1 MIKRLLN
8 AEFSR
13 KIVTWLA
20 AQYIRFVSLSGRWR
34 IVGEA
39 VPDGLLAK
47 GEPFIVAFWHGRLIM
62 MAFSWRR
69 CDLVHMLSQHSIAA
83 VDTRGWWRTP
93 LLSRR
98 AR

>member
-1 MIKRLLN
+1 MIKRLIN

-39 VPDGLLAK
+39 VPDGLLEK

-62 MAFSWRR
+62 MAF
-69 CDLVHMLSQHSIAA
+69 
-83 VDTRGWWRTP
+83 
-93 LLSRR
+93 
-98 AR
+98 